1 VTEGARE
8 QEQEVGGMNRRAA
21 AWLAWSVWTLCLALS
36 ILTVVL
42 LLKTPPIRGGDEFDA
57 PEALT
62 ALLRA
67 MALAYPTVGAF
78 IVSRRPANPIGW
90 ILCLT
95 GLLTGVRA
103 FAAAYTYYG
112 VAGRP
117 DPLPG
122 VEYAAWVGSWVGAPG
137 VLLAATLLLLV
148 FPDGRLIDRA
158 WWAVVG
164 MAACGAVLLALIL
177 ALEQTQWIVIRSV
190 DNPIEVSRSVI
201 REFIRPL
208 GNLGIALL
216 LVSLVCGGFSLL
228 IRVNEGS
235 QVERQQIKWLALF
248 AALMA
253 VGFGFSSAG
262 VWPFFVGIAAFY
274 CFPIGVGI
282 AVMRYRL
289 LDIDVVINRTL
300 VYGSL
305 TLMLAL
311 VYFGGVT
318 VTQAVFS
325 LLTGQEEQ
333 PQLAI
338 VISTLVIAALFT
350 PLRRRI
356 QSFIDRSF
364 YRRKYDAA
372 KTLEEFSMKLRDE
385 TDLEALSNDL
395 VGVVRETMQPAHVS
409 LWLRPETT
417 SKGGAGQ

>member
-1 VTEGARE
+1 MGYRT
-8 QEQEVGGMNRRAA
+8 A
-21 AWLAWSVWTLCLALS
+21 AWLAWSVWALCLALS

-42 LLKTPPIRGGDEFDA
+42 LLKTPPIRAGDEFDA

-62 ALLRA
+62 ALLRV

-78 IVSRRPANPIGW
+78 IVSRRPTNPIGW

-95 GLLTGVRA
+95 GLLTGARA

-137 VLLAATLLLLV
+137 VLLAAVLLLLV

-164 MAACGAVLLALIL
+164 MAACGAVLFALLL

-201 REFIRPL
+201 REVIRPL
-208 GNLGIALL
+208 GNLGMLL
-216 LVSLVCGGFSLL
+216 LIVSLLCGGVSLL
-228 IRVNEGS
+228 IRVDKGS
-235 QVERQQIKWLALF
+235 QVVRQQIKWLAFF

-253 VGFGFSSAG
+253 VGFGLSDTGA
-262 VWPFFVGIAAFY
+262 WPFFVGIAAFY

-289 LDIDVVINRTL
+289 LDIDVVINRAL

-305 TLMLAL
+305 TAL
-311 VYFGGVT
+311 LVGIYFGGVT
-318 VTQAVFS
+318 ATQALFQA
-325 LLTGQEEQ
+325 LTSQEQ
-333 PQLAI
+333 LPQLVVVA
-338 VISTLVIAALFT
+338 STLVIAALFN

-356 QSFIDRSF
+356 QSFIDRRF
-364 YRRKYDAA
+364 YRKKYDAA
-372 KTLEEFSMKLRDE
+372 KTLEAFSAKLRDE
-385 TDLEALSNDL
+385 TDLEALSGDL
-395 VGVVRETMQPAHVS
+395 VGAVRETMQPAHVS

-417 SKGGAGQ
+417 SKGGRGG

>member
-1 VTEGARE
+1 MSTRIASR
-8 QEQEVGGMNRRAA
+8 
-21 AWLAWSVWTLCLALS
+21 LAWSVWALCLTLS

-57 PEALT
+57 PEPLT
-62 ALLRA
+62 ALLRV

-95 GLLTGVRA
+95 GLLTGARA

-137 VLLAATLLLLV
+137 VMLAAALLLLV

-164 MAACGAVLLALIL
+164 MAACGAVLLALLL
-177 ALEQTQWIVIRSV
+177 ALEQTQWIVIRSL

-201 REFIRPL
+201 REVIRPL
-208 GNLGIALL
+208 GNLGIVLL
-216 LVSLVCGGFSLL
+216 IVSLLCGGVSLL
-228 IRVNEGS
+228 IRVDKGS

-253 VGFGFSSAG
+253 VGFGFSDTGA
-262 VWPFFVGIAAFY
+262 WPFFVGIAAFY

-305 TLMLAL
+305 TAIL
-311 VYFGGVT
+311 VGIYFGGVT
-318 VTQAVFS
+318 ATQTVFQA
-325 LLTGQEEQ
+325 LTSQQ
-333 PQLAI
+333 KLPQL
-338 VISTLVIAALFT
+338 VVVVSTLVIAALFN

-356 QSFIDRSF
+356 QSFIDRRF
-364 YRRKYDAA
+364 YRSKYDAR
-372 KTLEEFSMKLRDE
+372 KTLESFSATLRDE
-385 TDLEALSNDL
+385 TDLDALSDDL

-409 LWLRPETT
+409 LWLRPDTA
-417 SKGGAGQ
+417 SKGKRAE

>member
-1 VTEGARE
+1 MGY
-8 QEQEVGGMNRRAA
+8 RAA
-21 AWLAWSVWTLCLALS
+21 AWLAWSVWALCLALS

-78 IVSRRPANPIGW
+78 IVSRRPTNPIGW

-117 DPLPG
+117 DHLPG

-137 VLLAATLLLLV
+137 VMLAAALLLLV

-164 MAACGAVLLALIL
+164 MAACGAVLFALIL

-201 REFIRPL
+201 KEVVRPL
-208 GNLGIALL
+208 GNLGLVLL
-216 LVSLVCGGFSLL
+216 LVSLVCGGVSLL
-228 IRVNEGS
+228 IRVDKGS

-253 VGFGFSSAG
+253 VGFGFSNAG
-262 VWPFFVGIAAFY
+262 AWPFFLWACRILLLSYRRGHSRHALPPSGHRRGYKPHPRLRLAHRDTGGHLFRRGNGDPGSIPSAHRPRAATPTRRRGLY
-274 CFPIGVGI
+274 ACYRGVVHPVEASHPIVDRPPFLPQE
-282 AVMRYRL
+282 VRREE
-289 LDIDVVINRTL
+289 DPR
-300 VYGSL
+300 
-305 TLMLAL
+305 
-311 VYFGGVT
+311 
-318 VTQAVFS
+318 S
-325 LLTGQEEQ
+325 LLS
-333 PQLAI
+333 P
-338 VISTLVIAALFT
+338 AA
-350 PLRRRI
+350 
-356 QSFIDRSF
+356 
-364 YRRKYDAA
+364 
-372 KTLEEFSMKLRDE
+372 
-385 TDLEALSNDL
+385 
-395 VGVVRETMQPAHVS
+395 
-409 LWLRPETT
+409 
-417 SKGGAGQ
+417 

>member
-1 VTEGARE
+1 
-8 QEQEVGGMNRRAA
+8 MNRRAA

-228 IRVNEGS
+228 IRVNKGS

-253 VGFGFSSAG
+253 VGFGFSNAG
-262 VWPFFVGIAAFY
+262 VWPFFVGVAAFY

>member
-1 VTEGARE
+1 
-8 QEQEVGGMNRRAA
+8 M
-21 AWLAWSVWTLCLALS
+21 
-36 ILTVVL
+36 L

-67 MALAYPTVGAF
+67 LALAYPTVGAF

-122 VEYAAWVGSWVGAPG
+122 VEYAAWVGSWVGTPG
-137 VLLAATLLLLV
+137 VLLAAALLLLV
-148 FPDGRLIDRA
+148 FPDGRLIDRE

-164 MAACGAVLLALIL
+164 MAACGAILFALIL

-201 REFIRPL
+201 REVMRPL
-208 GNLGIALL
+208 GNLGFVLL
-216 LVSLVCGGFSLL
+216 LVSLVCGGVSLL
-228 IRVNEGS
+228 IRVDKGS

-253 VGFGFSSAG
+253 VGFGFSGAG
-262 VWPFFVGIAAFY
+262 VWSFFVGLAAFY

-305 TLMLAL
+305 TAILAGI
-311 VYFGGVT
+311 YFGGVT
-318 VTQAVFS
+318 ATQTLFQA
-325 LLTGQEEQ
+325 LTSQEQ
-333 PQLAI
+333 LPQLVVVA
-338 VISTLVIAALFT
+338 STLVIAALFT

-356 QSFIDRSF
+356 QSFIDLRF
-364 YRRKYDAA
+364 YRSKYDAI
-372 KTLEEFSMKLRDE
+372 KTLEAFSAKLRDE
-385 TDLEALSNDL
+385 TDLDALSDDL
-395 VGVVRETMQPAHVS
+395 VGVVRETMQPSHVS
-409 LWLRPETT
+409 LWLRSETAL
-417 SKGGAGQ
+417 KGEQAD

>member
-1 VTEGARE
+1 
-8 QEQEVGGMNRRAA
+8 
-21 AWLAWSVWTLCLALS
+21 LALS
-36 ILTVVL
+36 ILTVLL

-57 PEALT
+57 PEPLT
-62 ALLRA
+62 ALLRV

-78 IVSRRPANPIGW
+78 IVSRRPANAIGW

-122 VEYAAWVGSWVGAPG
+122 VEYAAWVGSWVGPPG
-137 VLLAATLLLLV
+137 VLLAAALLLLV
-148 FPDGRLIDRA
+148 FPDGRLLDRA

-164 MAACGAVLLALIL
+164 MAACGAVLFALIL

-201 REFIRPL
+201 REVIRPL
-208 GNLGIALL
+208 GNLGIVLL
-216 LVSLVCGGFSLL
+216 LVSLVCGGVSLL
-228 IRVNEGS
+228 IRVDKGS
-235 QVERQQIKWLALF
+235 QVDRQQVKWLALF

-253 VGFGFSSAG
+253 VGFGFSGAG

-305 TLMLAL
+305 TAIL
-311 VYFGGVT
+311 VGIYFGGVT
-318 VTQAVFS
+318 AIQT
-325 LLTGQEEQ
+325 LLGTFTGQEQ
-333 PQLAI
+333 LPQLVVVA
-338 VISTLVIAALFT
+338 STLVIAALFN
-350 PLRRRI
+350 PLRRMI
-356 QSFIDRSF
+356 QAFIDRSF
-364 YRRKYDAA
+364 YRSKYDAA
-372 KTLEEFSMKLRDE
+372 KTLEAFSMKLRDE
-385 TDLEALSNDL
+385 TDLNALSDDL
-395 VGVVRETMQPAHVS
+395 VRVVRETMQPAHVS
-409 LWLRPETT
+409 LWLHADPALKDKKKRAAIRE
-417 SKGGAGQ
+417 SRHDEQ